1 VDLNEAQRDFERK
14 QSLVQM
20 QFIAQSEADRARALV
35 NTTTEALKA
44 TQAQVGVTEAQIKT
58 ATANVAQRQAALAQA
73 QVTWAVP
80 ASRRR
85 SMAS

>member
-1 VDLNEAQRDFERK
+1 MARAQVDLNEAQRDFERK

-44 TQAQVGVTEAQIKT
+44 DTGPGRCDRGADQDG
-58 ATANVAQRQAALAQA
+58 
-73 QVTWAVP
+73 P
-80 ASRRR
+80 APMWR
-85 SMAS
+85 SA